1 MRRAH
6 MTLPSVNLVVP
17 LESCPKKTP
26 PQTNHASM
34 EPKRRNLGVIEKGN
48 RAADQPR
55 KHGAAAHVDV
65 RCGVAPAEENVLKR
79 QECGCRLDFGRRAW
93 AGLDGG
99 ERGGG
104 GAKGGG

>member
-17 LESCPKKTP
+17 LASCPKKTP

-34 EPKRRNLGVIEKGN
+34 EPKRRNLGVIEKEN
-48 RAADQPR
+48 RGSDQPR

-65 RCGVAPAEENVLKR
+65 RCGVAPAVS
-79 QECGCRLDFGRRAW
+79 
-93 AGLDGG
+93 
-99 ERGGG
+99 
-104 GAKGGG
+104 

>member
-1 MRRAH
+1 

-17 LESCPKKTP
+17 LASCPKKTP

-34 EPKRRNLGVIEKGN
+34 EPKRRNLGVIEKEN
-48 RAADQPR
+48 RGADQPR
-55 KHGAAAHVDV
+55 KHG
-65 RCGVAPAEENVLKR
+65 APAEENVLKR